1 MRTAFGLAM
10 AATIAMALFAGGP
23 AGAADLYTVKGV
35 HVDQTAKS
43 SAEARTIAQGAAQ
56 SLALSELLK
65 RLTLPEDWPSLPQVD
80 ARTASDAVRGFAVAS
95 EKTSSTRYIADLNV
109 SFQPETVRRML
120 QARNIP
126 FGETQAKPAVLLAV
140 LDKAGTRILWEDQN
154 PWRDAWAAADIAD
167 AMTPLVMPMGDVQEF
182 TMVTGAQAIAGDKTA
197 LAALAT
203 RYGADAVVVAHGVT
217 DATGSKLDV
226 TVTRYD
232 PAGSGTPL
240 HQTFQGVAGAQTD
253 DAFMTLA
260 KGAASQMLLALGEP
274 WKREVVVRAGEQAQ
288 LTASVYYSTLDQW
301 EAIRKALGNA
311 PLVDSM
317 QINGIAASGAEVDI
331 RYHGTPDKLALSLA
345 QANIALTQEAD
356 GWSLRLK

>member
-10 AATIAMALFAGGP
+10 AAGIAMALFAGGP

-43 SAEARTIAQGAAQ
+43 SAEARTVAQGAAQ

-109 SFQPETVRRML
+109 SFQPEAVRRML
-120 QARNIP
+120 RARNIP

-140 LDKAGTRILWEDQN
+140 LDKAGTSILWEDQN
-154 PWRDAWAAADIAD
+154 PWRDAWAAVDLAD
-167 AMTPLVMPMGDVQEF
+167 AVTPLVMPMGDVQEF
-182 TMVTGAQAIAGDKTA
+182 TTVTAAQAVAGDKAA
-197 LAALAT
+197 LAALAA
-203 RYGADAVVVAHGVT
+203 RYGADSVVVAYGVT
-217 DATGSKLDV
+217 DAAGSKLDV

-232 PAGSGTPL
+232 PSGPGTPVRGSY
-240 HQTFQGVAGAQTD
+240 QATGAAQNG
-253 DAFMTLA
+253 DAFMTMA
-260 KGAASQMLLALGEP
+260 KSAASSTLLALGEP
-274 WKREVVVRAGEQAQ
+274 WKRETVVRAGEEAQ
-288 LTASVYYSTLDQW
+288 LTASVFYSTLDQW
-301 EAIRKALGNA
+301 ESIRKALDNA
-311 PLVDSM
+311 PLVESL
-317 QINGIAASGAEVDI
+317 QIEGIAANGAEVDI
-331 RYHGTPDKLALSLA
+331 RYRGTPDKLALSLS
-345 QANIALTQEAD
+345 QANITLAQDAG

>member
-10 AATIAMALFAGGP
+10 AAGIAMVLFAGAP
-23 AGAADLYTVKGV
+23 ARAADIYTVKGV
-35 HVDQTAKS
+35 HVDETAKS
-43 SAEARTIAQGAAQ
+43 SAEARTIAQGEAQ
-56 SLALSELLK
+56 SMALGELLK
-65 RLTLPEDWPSLPQVD
+65 RLTLPEDWSSLPQVD
-80 ARTASDAVRGFAVAS
+80 ARTAADAVRGFAVAS

-109 SFQPETVRRML
+109 SFQPDAVRSML
-120 QARNIP
+120 RSRNIP

-154 PWRDAWAAADIAD
+154 PWREAWAAVDIAD

-182 TMVTGAQAIAGDKTA
+182 TMVTGAQAVAGDRTA
-197 LAALAT
+197 LAALAA

-217 DATGSKLDV
+217 DATGTKLDV

-232 PAGSGTPL
+232 PSGTGSPI
-240 HQTFQGVAGAQTD
+240 QRTFQAPAGASGD

-274 WKREVVVRAGEQAQ
+274 WKREIVVRAGEQAQ
-288 LTASVYYSTLDQW
+288 LSASVYYSTLDQW
-301 EAIRKALGNA
+301 EAIRKALGNT
-311 PLVDSM
+311 PLVESM
-317 QINGIAASGAEVDI
+317 QIEGIAANGAEVDI
-331 RYHGTPDKLALSLA
+331 RYRGTPDKLALSLA
-345 QANIALTQEAD
+345 QANVALTQDPD